1 MNTHSEKSRP
11 TSHTRQPAAAD
22 RVPMFGSIGLPA
34 VAAAATITKGASDAT
49 RNVDAQR
56 NRSNCK
62 TGSRFAN

>member
-1 MNTHSEKSRP
+1 
-11 TSHTRQPAAAD
+11 
-22 RVPMFGSIGLPA
+22 MFGSIGLPA